1 MTNKIVFVFFN
12 LSAPIFGLKILSK
25 QIFSILTGCF
35 GNILYFPGNFSY
47 FALPLG
53 RTGLPMVV
61 RNWRAVPI
69 RALQEKTWHREGTQ
83 YIVKI
88 GNFSGKPCTKKDL
101 FQTTDKR
108 GGGTPAAV
116 GLGHVK
122 VLDSRLLYTPVCL
135 RRGHLSTFF
144 FIVAKYLFN

>member
-69 RALQEKTWHREGTQ
+69 RALQEKTWLREGTE

-88 GNFSGKPCTKKDL
+88 GNFLENRVLKRLVSDHRQAGRRNSSCSWPWPC
-101 FQTTDKR
+101 Q
-108 GGGTPAAV
+108 GIG
-116 GLGHVK
+116 
-122 VLDSRLLYTPVCL
+122 
-135 RRGHLSTFF
+135 
-144 FIVAKYLFN
+144 